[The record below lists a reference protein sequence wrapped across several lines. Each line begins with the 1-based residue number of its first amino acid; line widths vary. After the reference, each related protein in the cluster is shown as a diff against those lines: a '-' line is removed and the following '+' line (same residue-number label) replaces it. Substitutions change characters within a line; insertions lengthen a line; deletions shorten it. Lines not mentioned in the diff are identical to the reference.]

1 MVDVHGPPW
10 LTPRD
15 AIALGKKLEPY
26 NLMFYEDPIAPEN
39 YKALGKVAA
48 NVSLPI
54 AAGERHAGIHGVREL
69 IEQEIIDVV
78 QPDTGRAG
86 GILQMQ
92 KIAHLAEAHHVMV
105 APHSG
110 SLGPIAEMAAVHLM
124 CTLPNFLILEHLDGD
139 VPQRYTVMKGT
150 PEVTGANAGWLYC
163 IARAS
168 SSGALLTLHNVC
180 SVWADGYITVPEVP
194 GLGVDIDVDECAKYP
209 STGNI
214 NQPDAGHG
222 ASISLV

>member
-1 MVDVHGPPW
+1 MHNTTAASSGLAFHLALVADEIDVRDEVGDEVDLMVDVHGPPW

-150 PEVTGANAGWLYC
+150 PEVTRTNS
-163 IARAS
+163 R
-168 SSGALLTLHNVC
+168 LHEC
-180 SVWADGYITVPEVP
+180 S
-194 GLGVDIDVDECAKYP
+194 
-209 STGNI
+209 
-214 NQPDAGHG
+214 
-222 ASISLV
+222 